1 MNSLDHIRAQ
11 IATTCQRC
19 GRDPQEVI
27 LVGASKTHTAPEL
40 EPFFLAG
47 LRDLGENYVQE
58 GLPKIGF
65 FTERGLHPTWHLIG
79 ALQSNKA
86 RDAVAHFDLIHSL
99 DRLSLAKELDKEARK
114 IGKVQRALIQVN
126 VGHEDSKAGVAPDA
140 VAALLEKCVGFSN
153 LRVEG
158 LMSLP
163 PYSDDPQQTRPY
175 HRQLR
180 ELRDRLKTTELPL
193 SLLSMGMSRDFE
205 IAIEEGATHVRIG
218 TALFGTRSYTA
229 R

>member
-1 MNSLDHIRAQ
+1 MNSLDSIRTQ
-11 IATTCQRC
+11 IAAACERV
-19 GRDPQEVI
+19 GRSPQEVT
-27 LVGASKTHTAPEL
+27 LVGASKTVEAERL
-40 EPFFLAG
+40 EPFCVQG
-47 LRDLGENYVQE
+47 LQDFGENYVQE
-58 GLPKIGF
+58 GLPKIQF
-65 FTERGLHPTWHLIG
+65 FRERELNPTWHLIG

-99 DRLSLAKELDKEARK
+99 DRTSLAKELDKEARK
-114 IGKVQRALIQVN
+114 IGKIQRALIQVN
-126 VGHEDSKAGVAPDA
+126 VGHEDSKAGISPDA
-140 VAALLEKCVGFSN
+140 VHQLLEACSAFPN

-163 PYSDDPQQTRPY
+163 PFSDDPEQTRPF

-180 ELRDRLKTTELPL
+180 ELRDQLNTAGHSL
-193 SLLSMGMSRDFE
+193 SVLSMGMSRDFE

-229 R
+229 Q